1 MNENQSIHVSASPRL
16 RVPASIFKR
25 LLTLTLE
32 GEFEQGFDATL
43 EIRQGDIHSPS
54 QTRMKGQLS
63 GNQDVLNRYR
73 DWQQRYLSLEMLF
86 RALSA
91 NPQQV
96 TNSSQRGEAF
106 MACRRAA
113 EVLEKSLNDWLNN
126 CIEFRTIRD
135 KLLQSPKKFQL
146 LLQTNNPWLR
156 RFPWERWDVLAE
168 AEAEVALSAIEYD
181 CPNHLNLLPT
191 SKGKVRILGIL
202 GEGAQ
207 LNQEADKQA
216 LEELAGKAGAE
227 ISWRVN
233 PQASELNEQLW
244 QQGWDMLFFA
254 GHSGTSEEGK
264 RGEIQLN
271 EKEQLTIADLRFALK
286 KAIARGLQL
295 AIFNSC
301 DGLGL
306 AHQLAAEQDLYLP
319 QVIVMREKVPDPVSP
334 KFLRYFLEAYIRGE
348 SLAAAVGEAREKLH
362 GWEQDYPCASWLPV
376 VCQNPT
382 VKPPTW
388 QELRYGRRDNQSPW
402 HLPRTAVVTSFFVT
416 VLLMVV
422 RQLGILQPW
431 ELQMYD
437 QFMRSRPD
445 EGIDSRLLVV
455 EVTEEDFTYQD
466 EQGMERKWSLSD
478 AALEQLL
485 VKLEAHQP
493 RVIGLDIYRDFPVSP
508 EYQDLARRLA
518 ETEQFFAVCQGNNP
532 TENHPGIAPP
542 KEVPNERLGFTDVVV
557 DADGV
562 LRRHLWYATFN
573 SNSPCLTEGSLSLQ
587 LALHYLAAEGIEPEV
602 VAEDEVQLDAVRLP
616 SLRGYA
622 GDYSGL
628 TGYQMLLNYRTR
640 GKIAQRVTLKEVLE
654 GNFNPD
660 WVKNRIVL
668 IGVTAASI
676 QDDFRTPFSQHSEE
690 IMRGVFVHAQMVS
703 QIISAV
709 LDGRKLLGIW
719 KIWGEFFWIWGWA
732 VAGGLLVLVCR
743 RMMYWLGMG
752 IVAIGVLGGV
762 CFVLFLQ
769 GWWVPLVPS
778 GLAFLGTGGIVGYQ
792 KKALKILQM

>member
-1 MNENQSIHVSASPRL
+1 MNKNQSIHVSASL
-16 RVPASIFKR
+16 SKR

-32 GEFEQGFDATL
+32 GNFEQGFDATL

-54 QTRMKGQLS
+54 ESRIKGWLS
-63 GNQDVLNRYR
+63 GNRDVLNRYR

-86 RALSA
+86 RGLSA

-106 MACRRAA
+106 AACRRAA
-113 EVLEKSLNDWLNN
+113 EVLEESLNHWLNN
-126 CIEFRTIRD
+126 CTEFRTIRD

-146 LLQTNNPWLR
+146 LLQTDNPWLR
-156 RFPWERWDVLAE
+156 RFPWEHWDLLAE
-168 AEAEVALSAIEYD
+168 AEAEVALGAIEYD
-181 CPNHLNLLPT
+181 CPNQLNSMSTP
-191 SKGKVRILGIL
+191 KGKVRILGIL

-207 LNQEADKQA
+207 LDQDADQQI

-227 ISWRVN
+227 ISWRVK
-233 PQASELNEQLW
+233 PQAAELNEQLW

-271 EKEQLTIADLRFALK
+271 QQERLTIADLQFALK

-295 AIFNSC
+295 AIFNFC

-306 AHQLAAEQDLYLP
+306 AQQLAGEQDLYLP

-348 SLAAAVGEAREKLH
+348 SLAAAVGEARQKLH

-388 QELRYGRRDNQSPW
+388 QELRYGRQDNQSPW
-402 HLPRTAVVTSFFVT
+402 QLPRTAVVTGFLVT

-422 RQLGILQPW
+422 RHLGIFQPW

-445 EGIDSRLLVV
+445 EGTDSRLLVV
-455 EVTEEDFTYQD
+455 EVTEEDFAYQD

-485 VKLEAHQP
+485 VKLEAYQP
-493 RVIGLDIYRDFPVSP
+493 RVIGLDIYRDYAVSP
-508 EYQDLARRLA
+508 EYQDLARRLQ
-518 ETEQFFAVCQGNNP
+518 EMGQFFAVCQGNNP
-532 TENHPGIAPP
+532 IEDYPGIAPP
-542 KEVPNERLGFTDVVV
+542 PEVPNERLGFADVVV

-562 LRRHLWYATFN
+562 LRRHLWYSTFN
-573 SNSPCLTEGSLSLQ
+573 SNSPCLTEASLSLQ
-587 LALHYLAAEGIEPEV
+587 LAVHYLAAEGIEPEV
-602 VAEDEVQLDAVRLP
+602 VEEQLQLGKVRLP
-616 SLRGYA
+616 SFRGYA
-622 GDYSGL
+622 GNYSGL
-628 TGYQMLLNYRTR
+628 GGYQMLLNYRTR
-640 GKIAQRVTLKEVLE
+640 GKISQTVTLKDALE
-654 GNFNPD
+654 GNLNPD
-660 WVKNRIVL
+660 WIKNRIVL

-690 IMRGVFVHAQMVS
+690 IMRGVFIHAQMVS
-703 QIISAV
+703 QLISAV
-709 LDGRKLLGIW
+709 LDGRKLLEMW
-719 KIWGEFFWIWGWA
+719 TIWGEFFWIWGWA
-732 VAGGLLVLVCR
+732 MVGGLLVLVCGR
-743 RMMYWLGMG
+743 LMYWLGLG
-752 IVAIGVLGGV
+752 IVVIGVLGGI

-769 GWWVPLVPS
+769 GWWVPFVPS
-778 GLAFLGTGGIVGYQ
+778 GLAFLVTGGIICYQ
-792 KKALKILQM
+792 KKALKIPQMSYS

>member
-16 RVPASIFKR
+16 RVSASIFKR

-32 GEFEQGFDATL
+32 GNFEQGFDATL

-54 QTRMKGQLS
+54 QTRIKGWLS

-73 DWQQRYLSLEMLF
+73 DWQQRYLCLEMLF

-96 TNSSQRGEAF
+96 TNSSQRREAF
-106 MACRRAA
+106 AACHRAA
-113 EVLEKSLNDWLNN
+113 EVLEESLNHWLNN
-126 CIEFRTIRD
+126 CTEFRTIRD
-135 KLLQSPKKFQL
+135 KLLRSPKKFQL
-146 LLQTNNPWLR
+146 LFQTDNPWLR
-156 RFPWERWDVLAE
+156 RLPWERWDVLAE

-181 CPNHLNLLPT
+181 CPNQLNSLPT
-191 SKGKVRILGIL
+191 PKGKVRILGIL
-202 GEGAQ
+202 GEGAE

-388 QELRYGRRDNQSPW
+388 QELRYGRRDHQSPW
-402 HLPRTAVVTSFFVT
+402 HLPRTAS
-416 VLLMVV
+416 
-422 RQLGILQPW
+422 RQNLG
-431 ELQMYD
+431 
-437 QFMRSRPD
+437 
-445 EGIDSRLLVV
+445 
-455 EVTEEDFTYQD
+455 
-466 EQGMERKWSLSD
+466 K
-478 AALEQLL
+478 
-485 VKLEAHQP
+485 
-493 RVIGLDIYRDFPVSP
+493 
-508 EYQDLARRLA
+508 
-518 ETEQFFAVCQGNNP
+518 
-532 TENHPGIAPP
+532 
-542 KEVPNERLGFTDVVV
+542 
-557 DADGV
+557 
-562 LRRHLWYATFN
+562 
-573 SNSPCLTEGSLSLQ
+573 
-587 LALHYLAAEGIEPEV
+587 
-602 VAEDEVQLDAVRLP
+602 
-616 SLRGYA
+616 
-622 GDYSGL
+622 
-628 TGYQMLLNYRTR
+628 
-640 GKIAQRVTLKEVLE
+640 
-654 GNFNPD
+654 
-660 WVKNRIVL
+660 
-668 IGVTAASI
+668 
-676 QDDFRTPFSQHSEE
+676 
-690 IMRGVFVHAQMVS
+690 
-703 QIISAV
+703 
-709 LDGRKLLGIW
+709 
-719 KIWGEFFWIWGWA
+719 
-732 VAGGLLVLVCR
+732 
-743 RMMYWLGMG
+743 
-752 IVAIGVLGGV
+752 
-762 CFVLFLQ
+762 
-769 GWWVPLVPS
+769 
-778 GLAFLGTGGIVGYQ
+778 
-792 KKALKILQM
+792 